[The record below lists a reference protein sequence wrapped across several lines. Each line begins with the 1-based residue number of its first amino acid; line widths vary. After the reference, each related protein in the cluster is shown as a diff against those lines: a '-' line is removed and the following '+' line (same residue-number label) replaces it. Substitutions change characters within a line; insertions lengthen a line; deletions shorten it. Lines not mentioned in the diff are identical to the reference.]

1 MVVVVVVVELIIIII
16 VMRIIHPPQEVT
28 RIRFG
33 RPPISNI
40 SNIIHIHLS
49 ITREHRVWMA
59 AATNITI
66 FLPRRIIIPHPTPS
80 FIVAVVTGVRV
91 VANRH
96 HHPHRI
102 I

>member
-1 MVVVVVVVELIIIII
+1 MVVELIIII
-16 VMRIIHPPQEVT
+16 VMRIIHPPREVT

-33 RPPISNI
+33 RPPIIIISNI
-40 SNIIHIHLS
+40 SNIHLSITREHLS

-59 AATNITI
+59 AATITI

-96 HHPHRI
+96 HHI
-102 I
+102 II

>member
-1 MVVVVVVVELIIIII
+1 MVVELIIII
-16 VMRIIHPPQEVT
+16 VMRIIHPPREVT

-33 RPPISNI
+33 RPPIISSN
-40 SNIIHIHLS
+40 IHLS

-96 HHPHRI
+96 HHI
-102 I
+102 II

>member
-1 MVVVVVVVELIIIII
+1 MVELIIII
-16 VMRIIHPPQEVT
+16 VMRIIHPPREVT

-33 RPPISNI
+33 RPPIIIISNI
-40 SNIIHIHLS
+40 SNIHLSITREHLS

-96 HHPHRI
+96 HHI
-102 I
+102 II